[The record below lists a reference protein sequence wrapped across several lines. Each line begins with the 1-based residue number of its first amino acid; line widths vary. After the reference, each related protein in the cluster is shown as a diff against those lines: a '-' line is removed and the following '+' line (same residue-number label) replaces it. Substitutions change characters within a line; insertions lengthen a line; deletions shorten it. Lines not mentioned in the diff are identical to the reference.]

1 VTDTNY
7 GTFVPI
13 KNEINYAITFAKPP
27 EWSISFKPNGTI
39 EMSDSL
45 RDQPEEAARKFLEH
59 LQNQFARIVGAAR
72 IEGVKMGLEAAAKAA
87 DESIDALSD
96 DCCLDHVGDAVA
108 AIRNLDAEAIVK
120 ETK

>member
-1 VTDTNY
+1 MTDTNY

-59 LQNQFARIVGAAR
+59 LQNQFAHMIKAAELDERDRIVNWLLDEKKGNGNWLDGGRYLAEC
-72 IEGVKMGLEAAAKAA
+72 IA
-87 DESIDALSD
+87 DGE
-96 DCCLDHVGDAVA
+96 HH
-108 AIRNLDAEAIVK
+108 E
-120 ETK
+120 